1 MLLSTFYFSIM
12 NVFIKKVNHLPV
24 MELVFFRCF
33 ISFSMCYIYLTRHHI
48 SKRGT
53 NRGLLL
59 ARGITGTFA
68 LYLFFVSLHEMPLGT
83 AVTIQYM
90 SPIFTSIIAIFY
102 LKEKISLS
110 QWLFF
115 IISFSGVLVLKG
127 FDSRISMGVLLI
139 GICSAFMSG
148 ISYNLIRSLKEKEHP
163 TVVVLHFQLVG
174 FIIGLSFTIFNWKMP
189 VWMDWIYLAIV
200 GVMTQLAQ
208 VHMTKAFQ
216 MERVGDIS
224 ILNYLG
230 AIYALIFGY
239 FLFNELYSILSLLG
253 IVLILGGV
261 VMNYFY
267 QKRLNRKSP
276 AKNISA
282 L

>member
-1 MLLSTFYFSIM
+1 MLLSTFFFAIM

-33 ISFSMCYIYLTRHHI
+33 ISFSMCYVYLTRHHI
-48 SKRGT
+48 SKKGT

-59 ARGITGTFA
+59 ARGISGTIA

-102 LKEKISLS
+102 LKEKIGLS

-115 IISFSGVLVLKG
+115 LVSFTGVIVLKG
-127 FDSRISMGVLLI
+127 FDTRINTGILLV
-139 GICSAFMSG
+139 GLFSAVMSG

-174 FIIGLSFTIFNWKMP
+174 FVIGLCFSIFNWKMP
-189 VWMDWIYLAIV
+189 EGMDWLYLAIV

-239 FLFNELYSILSLLG
+239 FLFGELYSTLSLMG
-253 IVLILGGV
+253 IVLILAGV

-267 QKRLNRKSP
+267 QKRVNKKQLSKILSH
-276 AKNISA
+276 
-282 L
+282 